1 MSDFGSVSISI
12 GIGID
17 RDTETQKVVN
27 RRGGYSKTR

>member
-12 GIGID
+12 CSGID

-27 RRGGYSKTR
+27 RRGGYRKTR